1 MDVRESRLFELRK
14 KILAAG
20 ESDVAKS
27 LGIGLP
33 TLNDIVG
40 ELEKPGR
47 DIRDSLPP
55 PVLREGA
62 LDIESLKTGDVLS
75 GTVRNVTDF
84 GAFIDIGVHHDGLLH
99 VSKYRGIKPRLGQT
113 IKVKV
118 VSVEPGRGRI
128 GLERAE

>member
-1 MDVRESRLFELRK
+1 MIHEK
-14 KILAAG
+14 KIIAAG

-27 LGIGLP
+27 LGIGLM
-33 TLNDIVG
+33 TLSDIVG

-55 PVLREGA
+55 PVLRRGA
-62 LDIESLKTGDVLS
+62 LDISELKNGDELD

-99 VSKYRGIKPRLGQT
+99 VSKYRGDKPKVGQNL
-113 IKVKV
+113 KVRV
-118 VSVEPGRGRI
+118 ISVEPERGRI
-128 GLERAE
+128 GLERA